1 MLISKHIN
9 VTEILEK
16 YNILITGI
24 LHIGTN
30 NCQEAPYY
38 QNNMKISNDNTI
50 WIDAMQHMIDDQE
63 ISIEQEYKVIT
74 KKLDTF
80 LNEKSLNA
88 KKYNF
93 WNLDI
98 QGEELMTLKGAP
110 ESIKYAD
117 AIYLEINENEVH
129 KDFSLVEEIDC
140 FLYSKGLKRIWTEM
154 PTWKWFVALYVRV
167 PKDIHVTSVML
178 RHDKRVFTDNLL
190 YDNGIPPIEYMKKYG
205 YEEPSYLEITNN
217 RGLLIDKQCKKGK
230 TALQY
235 ACEINRID
243 IVKMLLANNAD
254 RTINSDNGETL
265 VGIAQKLGNL
275 ELMRILLAK

>member
-30 NCQEAPYY
+30 DCHEAPYY

-50 WIDAMQHMIDDQE
+50 WIDDMQHMVDDQE
-63 ISIEQEYKVIT
+63 ISIKQEYKVIT
-74 KKLDTF
+74 KKLDTY

-93 WNLDI
+93 WNLNI
-98 QGEELMTLKGAP
+98 QGEELNTLKGAP

-129 KDFSLVEEIDC
+129 KGFDLVEEIDC
-140 FLYSKGLKRIWTEM
+140 FLYSKGLKRIWTDM
-154 PTWKWFVALYVRV
+154 PTGKWFVALYVRV
-167 PKDIHVTSVML
+167 PKDIPVTSVML

-190 YDNGIPPIEYMKKYG
+190 YDNGIPPIIYMKKYG